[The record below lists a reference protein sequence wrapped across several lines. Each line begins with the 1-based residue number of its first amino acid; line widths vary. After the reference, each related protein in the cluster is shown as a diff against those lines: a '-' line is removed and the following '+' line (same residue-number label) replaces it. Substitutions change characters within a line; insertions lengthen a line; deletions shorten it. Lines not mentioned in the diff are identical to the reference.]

1 MTAPRRRWTLGR
13 VARGLG
19 RRTPLRPLRILFPFA
34 PWRQVFRLW
43 LATIRSQ
50 PDRRKALIELVLAAD
65 DATAALD
72 RGALDYGG
80 GVHPKHRLTGYHDIF
95 VERIAAGERVLDVGC
110 GIGSVAHDIAVRAE
124 AEVVGIDTSPW
135 SLDVARRRFSHPRVT
150 YLQADALG
158 YVPEQPVDVA
168 VLSNVLEHIA
178 PRLELLAALV
188 VLDLRHAP
196 RAAILAVV
204 LIVGGAAWNEYR
216 KSEATAAAQR
226 LGDGIMTAVDLPAA
240 TQQPEEVAQP
250 RDNGAEQDDASLCP
264 KCQTKAVIVMDGCLT
279 CLNCGESKCG

>member
-1 MTAPRRRWTLGR
+1 MTAPGRRWTLGR

-80 GVHPKHRLTGYHDIF
+80 GVHPKHRLTGYHDFF

-178 PRLELLAALV
+178 PRLELLAALRDRAGARRLLV
-188 VLDLRHAP
+188 RVPHIERDWGVPLRRELGLPSFSDPTHELEYTP
-196 RAAILAVV
+196 ELLGEELAAAGWRMGQPILRWGEIWV
-204 LIVGGAAWNEYR
+204 
-216 KSEATAAAQR
+216 EAT
-226 LGDGIMTAVDLPAA
+226 TAEAPGEPAIGR
-240 TQQPEEVAQP
+240 P
-250 RDNGAEQDDASLCP
+250 ASRAP
-264 KCQTKAVIVMDGCLT
+264 
-279 CLNCGESKCG
+279 S